1 MIKVEDIILLH
12 SIVSN
17 KYEIINNNIQ
27 SCLSSIDYYESI
39 EDKISSIIRAIIKNH
54 YFLDGNKRTALA
66 TYFILCDL
74 YELKIIYNDDELGYV
89 FEDIAKNNYSV
100 KEISKIL
107 FNKNSKKEM

>member
-1 MIKVEDIILLH
+1 MIKVDDIILLH

-27 SCLSSIDYYESI
+27 SCLSSIDYYESV

-66 TYFILCDL
+66 TYFILSDL
-74 YELKIIYNDDELGYV
+74 YDLEIIYTDDELGYI

-100 KEISKIL
+100 EEISKIL
-107 FNKNSKKEM
+107 FNK